1 MSMQQGMSTQ
11 PSVGR
16 FKNKT
21 MYTPQLLPKKPAV
34 TTNAVGSCT
43 GETCLYYCVV
53 GQSLAP
59 QSNHG
64 VLANGWR
71 S

>member
-1 MSMQQGMSTQ
+1 MLTQQGMSTQ

-21 MYTPQLLPKKPAV
+21 RNRSQLLPKKPAM
-34 TTNAVGSCT
+34 TTNAVGTYT
-43 GETCLYYCVV
+43 GEIRLYYCVV

-64 VLANGWR
+64 VLAKGWR